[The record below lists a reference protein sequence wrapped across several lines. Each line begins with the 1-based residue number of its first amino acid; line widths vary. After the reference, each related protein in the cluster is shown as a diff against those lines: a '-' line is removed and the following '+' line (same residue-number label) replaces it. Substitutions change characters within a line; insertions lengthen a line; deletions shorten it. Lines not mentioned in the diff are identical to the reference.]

1 MITLRSGQKSVRSET
16 AKSLKKTET
25 ITQFKIVLDMLKGLS
40 GLHEIYQII
49 ICELR
54 RYRHC
59 LLDSYNDGRRLRQ
72 T

>member
-49 ICELR
+49 TCELR
-54 RYRHC
+54 YI
-59 LLDSYNDGRRLRQ
+59 DTVY
-72 T
+72 